1 MNDIEQR
8 TESWFAVRCGK
19 VTASRVAD
27 IMAKTKTGY
36 AASRDNYMAQL
47 VCERITGKPAES
59 YSNAAMQWGTEQE
72 PFARAAYEAHTGVI
86 VEETGFHS
94 HPTIEAAGASPDG
107 LVGEDGLVEIKCP
120 NTATHIET
128 LLDEFIPIKY
138 FCQMQM
144 QMVCTGRK
152 WCDFVSFDPRMP
164 EGAQLF
170 VQRLNRDEEFVIKME
185 EEIRKFLSE
194 LDYKTSKVNDFIKA
208 SK

>member
-8 TESWFAVRCGK
+8 SPSWFAIRCGK
-19 VTASRVAD
+19 VTASRVND
-27 IMAKTKTGY
+27 LMAKTKTGY

-120 NTATHIET
+120 NTATHIDT

-170 VQRLNRDEEFVIKME
+170 VQRLHRDENFVKKME
-185 EEIRKFLSE
+185 EEISKFLIE
-194 LDYKTSKVNDFIKA
+194 LDRKTSKINEFIEA

>member
-8 TESWFAVRCGK
+8 TESWFAIRCGK
-19 VTASRVAD
+19 VTASRVND
-27 IMAKTKTGY
+27 LMAKTKTGY

-47 VCERITGKPAES
+47 VCERITGKPVES

-72 PFARAAYEAHTGVI
+72 PFARAAYEAHSGVI

-120 NTATHIET
+120 NTATHLDTLISET
-128 LLDEFIPIKY
+128 VPGDYVI
-138 FCQMQM
+138 QMQM
-144 QMVCTGRK
+144 QMACTKRA

-170 VQRLNRDEEFVIKME
+170 VQRVNRDNEFIEKME

-194 LDYKTSKVNDFIKA
+194 LENKTSKVNDFIKA